1 MRTRLFAL
9 PWPPRSSVLG
19 VSCFNQLDHVE
30 TMARMYRIIVSLSI
44 KRFWGKGER
53 WKRKKERAEG
63 EKRLTQMLLLEPS
76 TPTQHDSIPSNQN
89 HFRSLG
95 CQLHVSKSSP
105 KINLTLRFD
114 RGPVF
119 VLHFATISLFFK
131 PPMRSFR
138 IVVI

>member
-53 WKRKKERAEG
+53 SD
-63 EKRLTQMLLLEPS
+63 LLSPS
-76 TPTQHDSIPSNQN
+76 PLGRPDNQA
-89 HFRSLG
+89 
-95 CQLHVSKSSP
+95 K
-105 KINLTLRFD
+105 
-114 RGPVF
+114 
-119 VLHFATISLFFK
+119 
-131 PPMRSFR
+131 
-138 IVVI
+138 